1 MFNKE
6 KSKEFIEYMYKYKIS
21 INNHIYGKGKHIF
34 VYNENNKL
42 IKSYTT
48 VKSVVNDL
56 YISVIIIIKYLD
68 SGKEYKN
75 IFFYSKRQSDEII

>member
-1 MFNKE
+1 
-6 KSKEFIEYMYKYKIS
+6 MYKYKRS
-21 INNHIYGKGKHIF
+21 INNHRYGKGKHIF

-48 VKSVVNDL
+48 VKSVLNDL
-56 YISVIIIIKYLD
+56 YISVIIIINYLD

-75 IFFYSKRQSDEII
+75 KYFYSKRQSDEII